1 MWEGTAEKVTYH
13 VRARDCK
20 MQKMRASPLL
30 CHWNKNDM
38 VTGMYMTRGTHQ
50 KGEGKLKKTLTQ
62 KAEHRV
68 SAKHS

>member
-1 MWEGTAEKVTYH
+1 
-13 VRARDCK
+13 
-20 MQKMRASPLL
+20 
-30 CHWNKNDM
+30 M

-68 SAKHS
+68 SAKHN